1 MMFAELQ
8 TIPSPEVLWW
18 ALVPLLLTG
27 GGGVILLTFASIKSN
42 LPSWFSALWVAGI
55 STAGFISLF
64 PIWNR
69 IAEEGPKT
77 FLAGSVGV
85 DHSSVFITG
94 ILILVVIATVALA
107 HPYLK
112 REDLPEVEFYVLLLL
127 AAAGGIVMASA
138 NGLIVMFLGIEILSL
153 ATYVLAAY
161 HLRKIQSQEAAL
173 KYFILGAFASAFL
186 LYGIALIYGATGST
200 NLVEIKEWLSVN
212 ILFDDGLLL
221 AGFAMLLAGLGFKV
235 AAVPFHAW
243 TPDVYQGAP
252 SPVVGWMAAGVKA
265 AGFAALLRV
274 FVATFG
280 SYVSDW
286 SPAIAALAIAS
297 VLVGSI
303 GAVVQT
309 DVKRMLAY
317 SSIAH
322 AGFLLIGVQAATDRG
337 TAATFTYLAIYAFL
351 ATGSFAVIS
360 LVGDQGDNQHDLEAY
375 KGLGTRKPVLAG
387 AFTILLLAQ
396 AGVPFTAGFIAKFG
410 VIAAA
415 VEARSWTP
423 AIVAMLATA
432 IAAFVYLRIIVSMY
446 LSEPSEEKELSI
458 HTGGRVV
465 IAVSAAFTIVVG
477 IFPSLLVDLA
487 KDAIPILVG
496 G

>member
-1 MMFAELQ
+1 
-8 TIPSPEVLWW
+8 
-18 ALVPLLLTG
+18 
-27 GGGVILLTFASIKSN
+27 
-42 LPSWFSALWVAGI
+42 
-55 STAGFISLF
+55 
-64 PIWNR
+64 
-69 IAEEGPKT
+69 
-77 FLAGSVGV
+77 
-85 DHSSVFITG
+85 
-94 ILILVVIATVALA
+94 
-107 HPYLK
+107 
-112 REDLPEVEFYVLLLL
+112 
-127 AAAGGIVMASA
+127 
-138 NGLIVMFLGIEILSL
+138 
-153 ATYVLAAY
+153 
-161 HLRKIQSQEAAL
+161 
-173 KYFILGAFASAFL
+173 
-186 LYGIALIYGATGST
+186 
-200 NLVEIKEWLSVN
+200 
-212 ILFDDGLLL
+212 
-221 AGFAMLLAGLGFKV
+221 MLLAGLGFKV

-274 FVATFG
+274 FVATFD

-360 LVGDQGDNQHDLEAY
+360 LVGDRGDNQHDLEAY

-446 LSEPSEEKELSI
+446 LSEPSEEKELFI
-458 HTGGRVV
+458 DNGGRVV